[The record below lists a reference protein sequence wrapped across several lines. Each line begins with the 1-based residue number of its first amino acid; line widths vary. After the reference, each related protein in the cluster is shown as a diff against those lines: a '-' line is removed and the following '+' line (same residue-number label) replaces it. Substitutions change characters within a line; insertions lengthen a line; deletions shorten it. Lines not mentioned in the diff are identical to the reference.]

1 MKIANLLK
9 TPQARII
16 MSIIWGIGLAAMF
29 RFSCQ
34 GRDCIVF
41 KAPDSSL
48 IKDKIYQYD
57 NSCYK
62 YNISHTK
69 CTKDA
74 IKSNH

>member
-16 MSIIWGIGLAAMF
+16 MSIIWGLGLACIF
-29 RFSCQ
+29 KFSCK

-41 KAPDSSL
+41 KAPNPNL

-62 YNISHTK
+62 YDVSHTK

-74 IKSNH
+74 IESNH